1 MRALS
6 GIVCYVAAMHPT
18 QNEGGEFARLLAG
31 IQKRTGLSD
40 QAIADVTGVN
50 RSQVWRW
57 THSGS
62 APGYEPVRRLAA
74 WLIDER
80 PEVTDAASRLLA
92 AAGYEVPPTAIPPDS
107 SGTYAEVDEVG
118 AMLYQPV
125 IRLRLADLAK
135 DGDMR
140 PSGEALFLE
149 DGDPLGA
156 GPEVAEGL
164 ARAWT
169 VAMDRGLDL
178 DRAVL
183 FAARAW
189 ALAAAYRA
197 RQTARSTGQNGAL
210 VRR

>member
-1 MRALS
+1 MIMNQGNSTWERLGRLLIQRRTALDPRYNNRQAFADATGLKYRLVYDIEEHRRDNFGDTTLTS
-6 GIVCYVAAMHPT
+6 IEVAYKLDPGAIKRFLD
-18 QNEGGEFARLLAG
+18 GGELMP
-31 IQKRTGLSD
+31 
-40 QAIADVTGVN
+40 GVAT
-50 RSQVWRW
+50 SP
-57 THSGS
+57 
-62 APGYEPVRRLAA
+62 A
-74 WLIDER
+74 
-80 PEVTDAASRLLA
+80 
-92 AAGYEVPPTAIPPDS
+92 AIPPDS
-107 SGTYAEVDEVG
+107 SGVYAEVDEVG

-135 DGDMR
+135 DGDVR

-149 DGDPLGA
+149 GGDPLGA

-210 VRR
+210 VRT